1 MLQQQPLY
9 LQSTPAIPTTTISSS
24 SNSTGHSPQKE
35 EYSSLHSS
43 PSSHHLLDHK
53 SSLRY
58 EVVMEA
64 PTAAAQKI
72 NESPLT
78 YLNKGQAYNITLK
91 DTQQMEGYMTS
102 TIMIMFHDEDHRKT
116 APNYWKFWQTQQT
129 NPQMARAIDIDHTKS
144 SGLYQV
150 ECHSFDRITFRWLGN
165 KGARL
170 LIRFNCLSTD
180 FSRIK
185 GVKGIPLRLH
195 METSYGNEIERSYC
209 RIKLFRDK
217 GAERKN
223 KDDAKNIERQLEKL
237 RGKNGEPHPLW
248 LTYSHAVPYTLFN
261 KVDTLDVYHPSD
273 QLGTTITTNAATT
286 TTTTNITSSSSPSP
300 SLSSSSPN
308 QQKRYRHQI
317 ATSPPL
323 PSATA
328 HTPALAMTT
337 FPLPS
342 SMSSP
347 LMQQQKRHYR
357 YLTDPGY
364 PLQPQHAHTM
374 YHAAPP
380 PPPPLPMLPPP
391 PPHQQLTTVPFV
403 SGINSHG
410 NPWLSSPVDVDPS
423 YTPQKRY
430 RAAKQSLFVRFDPQ
444 TTYRAIYL
452 DEQTVPEL
460 KSKLIQKLK
469 SSSSSGSTSHDDV
482 NAMAAVMNESEVT
495 LVRQVANKQ
504 HDLLVFIEE
513 DAFVQDIPEEQD
525 MVVHQKLNDDGS
537 TTLILHY

>member
-1 MLQQQPLY
+1 MDL
-9 LQSTPAIPTTTISSS
+9 I
-24 SNSTGHSPQKE
+24 
-35 EYSSLHSS
+35 
-43 PSSHHLLDHK
+43 
-53 SSLRY
+53 
-58 EVVMEA
+58 
-64 PTAAAQKI
+64 
-72 NESPLT
+72 
-78 YLNKGQAYNITLK
+78 GQAYNITLK

-129 NPQMARAIDIDHTKS
+129 NPQMARAIDIEHTKS

-261 KVDTLDVYHPSD
+261 KLDTLDVYNPPE
-273 QLGTTITTNAATT
+273 QLVT
-286 TTTTNITSSSSPSP
+286 SSPSQQ
-300 SLSSSSPN
+300 
-308 QQKRYRHQI
+308 QQKRYHQQQQQQQQ
-317 ATSPPL
+317 TSPP
-323 PSATA
+323 P
-328 HTPALAMTT
+328 PPLAMTT
-337 FPLPS
+337 TSFPLPS
-342 SMSSP
+342 SLSSPP

-374 YHAAPP
+374 YH
-380 PPPPLPMLPPP
+380 PMLPPP
-391 PPHQQLTTVPFV
+391 PPPPPQQQQLTTMPFV
-403 SGINSHG
+403 STGT

-444 TTYRAIYL
+444 PTYRAIYL
-452 DEQTVPEL
+452 DEQTVMEL
-460 KSKLIQKLK
+460 KSKLIQKLN
-469 SSSSSGSTSHDDV
+469 SSRPNDPTPLNEDD
-482 NAMAAVMNESEVT
+482 VT

-504 HDLLVFIEE
+504 HDLLVYLDE
-513 DAFVQDIPEEQD
+513 DAVVQDIPEEQD
-525 MVVHQKLNDDGS
+525 MVVHQKINDDGS